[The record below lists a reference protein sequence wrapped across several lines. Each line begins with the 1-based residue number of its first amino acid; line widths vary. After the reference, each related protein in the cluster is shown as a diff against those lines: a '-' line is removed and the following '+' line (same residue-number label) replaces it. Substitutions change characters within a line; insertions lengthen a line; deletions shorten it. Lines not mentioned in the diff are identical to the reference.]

1 MTKFKHHQVGASLIE
16 VLVAVLLLSF
26 GILSLGSMLAFGIQ
40 LPKLSAYR
48 ATAATLAASH
58 VDRIRA
64 NPIGFSAGNYTAGL
78 NDTTDW
84 SFTAIAISGTNC
96 SFGGTQCTSSTLAT
110 ADTNEFRNAVRREL
124 PAGEVLVQC
133 STSPCAKTSYGEV
146 WVIWQEPS
154 TFAAMNLASDNCPS
168 AATTLYVSPKPLP
181 RCLYIRFKVE

>member
-1 MTKFKHHQVGASLIE
+1 MMNTQHKQAGASLIE

-26 GILSLGSMLAFGIQ
+26 GLLSLGGMLAFGVQ

-48 ATAATLAASH
+48 ATATYLAASH

-64 NPIGFSAGNYTAGL
+64 NPDGFSTGDYTAGL

-84 SFTAIAISGTNC
+84 SFSAIAISGSNC
-96 SFGGTQCTSSTLAT
+96 SYDGTQCTTSTLAA
-110 ADTNEFRNAVRREL
+110 ADTNEFRNAVRRDL

-133 STSPCAKTSYGEV
+133 SPSPCSATSYGEV

-154 TFAAMNLASDNCPS
+154 TFAAMNSSSDNCPA
-168 AATTLYVSPKPLP
+168 AATTLYTSPKPLP

>member
-1 MTKFKHHQVGASLIE
+1 MIE

-26 GILSLGSMLAFGIQ
+26 GILSLGSMLAFGMQ

-48 ATAATLAASH
+48 ASAANLAASH

-64 NPIGFSAGNYTAGL
+64 NPAGFSAGSYMAGL

-84 SFTAIAISGTNC
+84 SFTAIAISGSNC
-96 SFGGTQCTSSTLAT
+96 SYGGTQCTTSTLAA
-110 ADTNEFRNAVRREL
+110 ADTNEFRNAVRRDL
-124 PAGEVLVQC
+124 PAGEVFLQC
-133 STSPCAKTSYGEV
+133 TDLTCAKTSYGEV